1 MAFIY
6 NFLFYFIIFLL
17 IFPFII
23 HLNSFMINII
33 VYSRYFIGTLS

>member
-6 NFLFYFIIFLL
+6 NFLFYDIILL
-17 IFPFII
+17 
-23 HLNSFMINII
+23 LSTYNSFMINII